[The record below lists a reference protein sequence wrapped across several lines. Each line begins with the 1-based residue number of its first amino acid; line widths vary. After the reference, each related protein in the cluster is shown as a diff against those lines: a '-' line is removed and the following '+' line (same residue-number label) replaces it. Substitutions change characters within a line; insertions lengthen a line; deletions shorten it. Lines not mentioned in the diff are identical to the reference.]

1 VRWAARL
8 TAALVCPLVMAAM
21 AGSALASTVPGLP
34 GQAAPGHT
42 RLGVGSEH
50 PTRFDRLTGH
60 HHDVWLRFALLG
72 GSWTRYRM
80 IASWINKAAD
90 QHRIAMI
97 TLSATP
103 AVTRRPLWPRAIA
116 RGRADAYF
124 IDYSRQANGTG
135 EVVWFRPWQEMN
147 GYWSSMCA
155 YNANGTRRAGHSPRN
170 FRRAFRRV
178 AVILR
183 GGTKAQINAK
193 LVTAHLPKLQSRLG
207 SRGIVPS
214 GKVAMV
220 WNPQGTGA
228 PDVRGNQPINYYP
241 GKRYVDYV
249 ADDMYE
255 IGGRAYWRGMHLLY
269 SYGKPFV
276 LGEYAPWGNDDPA
289 FVSKVLDWP
298 RTHPRTAALVYF
310 QFSRPAFRLS
320 SKPRSLKA
328 YRTLATR
335 QMFHTTI

>member
-1 VRWAARL
+1 M
-8 TAALVCPLVMAAM
+8 AAL
-21 AGSALASTVPGLP
+21 AGSAHASTVPQLP
-34 GQAAPGHT
+34 GQPAPGHT

-50 PTRFDRLTGH
+50 PTRFDTLTRH

-72 GSWTRYRM
+72 GSWTQYRM
-80 IASWINKAAD
+80 IASWINEAAH

-103 AVTRRPLWPRAIA
+103 ESTRRPLWPRAIA

-135 EVVWFRPWQEMN
+135 QVVWFRPWQEMN

-155 YNANGTRRAGHSPRN
+155 YNANGTRRAGHSARN
-170 FRRAFRRV
+170 FRRAFRRA

-183 GGTKAQINAK
+183 GGTKAEINAK
-193 LVTAHLPKLQSRLG
+193 LVAAGLPKLQSPLG
-207 SRGIVPS
+207 TGGIVPS
-214 GKVAMV
+214 GNVAMV
-220 WNPQGTGA
+220 WNPQGAGA
-228 PDVRGNQPINYYP
+228 PDVPGN
-241 GKRYVDYV
+241 
-249 ADDMYE
+249 
-255 IGGRAYWRGMHLLY
+255 H
-269 SYGKPFV
+269 GKPFI

-289 FVSKVLDWP
+289 FVSKVLNWA

-320 SKPRSLKA
+320 SKPRSVKV
-328 YRTLATR
+328 YRTLAGR
-335 QMFHTTI
+335 QMFNTTI